1 MIAWRKLSTRTKL
14 LTAACL
20 AAFCLYAGALTT
32 IGWIETAALSQPST
46 ADSMYSHP
54 HKIKDG
60 IRFFTDEQETIYS
73 IAQPTMFGALILV
86 AILVLLMRRRPD
98 YSD

>member
-14 LTAACL
+14 LCVACL
-20 AAFCLYAGALTT
+20 AAFFLYAGSLTT

-46 ADSMYSHP
+46 ADSVYSHP
-54 HKIKDG
+54 HKIKSG
-60 IRFFTDEQETIYS
+60 IRFFTDRQEAIYS
-73 IAQPTMFGALILV
+73 IAQPTMFGALTLLALLV
-86 AILVLLMRRRPD
+86 WLMRRRPD